1 MSRIAEQVRKLLS
14 VPPTTSDDGQDMV
27 RSRVTKAQVNALLAG
42 KGRVEH
48 LQQLADEYGVELR
61 LERKAKRRESPDG
74 EKKA

>member
-1 MSRIAEQVRKLLS
+1 MSRIPDQLRKLAEEHG
-14 VPPTTSDDGQDMV
+14 PAKTIPE
-27 RSRVTKAQVNALLAG
+27 AQVNALLAG